1 MADDRIK
8 LKDIYRLMW
17 GQSILAGVEDLAAD
31 ASVVGA
37 HEAEKARVWID
48 GLRAEFAQGQLRLQ
62 IGALFKVDRTSPPST
77 HLSKI
82 AAFSAKLVQVFIN
95 IQEILYLS
103 PHAVLPPP
111 L

>member
-48 GLRAEFAQGQLRLQ
+48 GLRAEFAQGVYLN
-62 IGALFKVDRTSPPST
+62 TSWICVVGRKPSST
-77 HLSKI
+77 QDNSI
-82 AAFSAKLVQVFIN
+82 
-95 IQEILYLS
+95 ER
-103 PHAVLPPP
+103 
-111 L
+111 